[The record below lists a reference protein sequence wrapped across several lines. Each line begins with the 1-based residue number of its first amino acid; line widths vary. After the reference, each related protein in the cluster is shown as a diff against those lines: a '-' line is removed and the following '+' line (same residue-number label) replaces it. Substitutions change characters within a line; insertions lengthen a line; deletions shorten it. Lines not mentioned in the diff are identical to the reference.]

1 MRSLKEPLMEN
12 GLLVQFKDLGAIAVL
27 ALAALGSGAGAGIA
41 GMAAIGAWKKN
52 FSQNKSA
59 SFLLVALVAAPL
71 TQTIYGYIV
80 MNKVI
85 ELAAKGQYLWGVGIF
100 AGLAIGLSAYWQGKC
115 AAVACDAMG
124 ETGKGFGNYIA
135 VLGMTETVALLVMVF
150 SLVFLGR
157 LAGV

>member
-1 MRSLKEPLMEN
+1 MEN